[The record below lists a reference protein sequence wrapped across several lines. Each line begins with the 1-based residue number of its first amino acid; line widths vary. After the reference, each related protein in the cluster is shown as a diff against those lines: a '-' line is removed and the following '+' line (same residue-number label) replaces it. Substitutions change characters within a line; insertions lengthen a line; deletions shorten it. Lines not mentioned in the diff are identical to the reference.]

1 MKVAIMQPYFL
12 PYIGYFQL
20 INAVDKF
27 VVYDNIEYTK
37 KGWINRNRILANGKE
52 EFISL
57 PISKA
62 SDFLNVNQR
71 YLARNFENEKIKLLR
86 KIKERY
92 RKAPYF
98 ELGFSLSEEIFN
110 FDNYNLFEFIF
121 NSIQKICLYLG
132 INTNLITSS
141 SININHNLKSED
153 KVISICNSL
162 NATTYLNSIGGQNLY
177 VRENFK
183 KANIDLI
190 FIKSQPFSYQQFDF
204 EFLPWLS
211 ILDVLMFN
219 SVEGTKDFLNKY
231 EIL

>member
-62 SDFLNVNQR
+62 SDFLDVNQR
-71 YLARNFENEKIKLLR
+71 YLASNFENEKNKILR
-86 KIKERY
+86 KIQEYY

-98 ELGFSLSEEIFN
+98 KITHTLTEEIFN
-110 FDNYNLFEFIF
+110 HENNNLFEFIF
-121 NSIQKICLYLG
+121 NSIKKICQYLG
-132 INTNLITSS
+132 ISTDLITSS
-141 SININHNLKSED
+141 SIDINHNLKSED

-162 NATTYLNSIGGQNLY
+162 NARTYINSIGGKNLY
-177 VRENFK
+177 EK
-183 KANIDLI
+183 KDFHNNNIELI
-190 FIKSQPFSYQQFDF
+190 FIQSKPIAYEQFDF

-219 SVEGTKDFLNKY
+219 STETVKDFLKKY
-231 EIL
+231 EFL